1 MSFLREVSMNKENA
15 RTRRK
20 LKEIETIDSF
30 RELID
35 ALNIS
40 DEEKTILELYYLKQK
55 SITYIADALGMSEST
70 VKRKHSKVLKKI
82 GRIF

>member
-1 MSFLREVSMNKENA
+1 MNEENA

-35 ALNIS
+35 VLNIS
-40 DEEKTILELYYLKQK
+40 EEEKTILELYYLKQK
-55 SITYIADALGMSEST
+55 SITYIADILGMSEST

>member
-1 MSFLREVSMNKENA
+1 MNKENA

>member
-1 MSFLREVSMNKENA
+1 MNKENA

-70 VKRKHSKVLKKI
+70 VKRKHSKTLKKI
-82 GRIF
+82 GKIF